1 MISQSVLSVEEH
13 LMPTDAVSSP
23 VRRPIKDLAASPFLL
38 ARERENE
45 LRNLVDK
52 YRITIEFVEDDDSLL
67 LEVDPETGL
76 IRFGL
81 AFAERLWAY
90 GFAYM
95 EVIAKVQR
103 SPPGADLELDK
114 DPQTL
119 PAIRLLAWAHACQV
133 AGHQSPW
140 PSDLPRPSTDAA
152 PGSPVYAANEMFLC
166 MGGWMLL
173 HEIRHVV
180 GEHHK
185 RGAVTSPA
193 RHDLEYEAD
202 DWASHWILDQC
213 PPDPRI
219 RTKRAL
225 GAAFGLSIIS
235 SFEVHKREGA
245 GWSHPDPLK
254 RLSRFLDGHVPET
267 SGSKAGPT
275 DLVWWAAETVLILH
289 LRSIGKVLPGREYAD
304 FRDVL
309 TEAIKMI
316 DAK

>member
-1 MISQSVLSVEEH
+1 MGNR
-13 LMPTDAVSSP
+13 AVSSP
-23 VRRPIKDLAASPFLL
+23 VRPLIKHLAGSPYLL

-45 LRNLVDK
+45 LKKLIDEYGIN
-52 YRITIEFVEDDDSLL
+52 IEFVEDDDSAL

-90 GFAYM
+90 AFAYM
-95 EVIAKVQR
+95 EVVAKVRR
-103 SPPGADLELDK
+103 SPAGADLELDK

-119 PAIRLLAWAHACQV
+119 SAVQLLAWAHDCEK
-133 AGHQSPW
+133 AGKQSPW
-140 PSDLPRPSTDAA
+140 PADLPRPSADANE
-152 PGSPVYAANEMFLC
+152 GNSVYAANEMFLC

-185 RGAVTSPA
+185 RGANTSAA
-193 RHDLEYEAD
+193 RHDLEQEAD
-202 DWASHWILDQC
+202 DWAAHWILDQC
-213 PPDPRI
+213 PSDARI

-235 SFEVHKREGA
+235 SFEVHNREGDV
-245 GWSHPDPLK
+245 WSHPDPLK
-254 RLSRFLDGHVPET
+254 RLSRFLNTHVPET
-267 SGSKAGPT
+267 PGSKAGPT
-275 DLVWWAAETVLILH
+275 DLVWWAAQTILTLH
-289 LRSIGKVLPGREYAD
+289 LRSIGKKIPDKEYPD
-304 FRDVL
+304 FRAALD
-309 TEAIKMI
+309 EAIKMI